1 MAPLSNPRIDVPR
14 ARDMVPAMTSILR
27 ALSLLCL
34 TACTQFPSVDA
45 ASVPALKRPSL
56 LPTRD
61 LAVDQIAPLSED
73 PLAARA
79 AALRTRADTLRSR

>member
-1 MAPLSNPRIDVPR
+1 
-14 ARDMVPAMTSILR
+14 MVPDMTSLLR

-45 ASVPALKRPSL
+45 AAAPDLVRPSL

-79 AALRTRADTLRSR
+79 ATLRARADALRSR